1 VATWE
6 KTSNM
11 QPENSDYIARIK
23 QEILKMHLSRLT
35 VFADV
40 VNRFERI

>member
-1 VATWE
+1 MAEMTLNLE
-6 KTSNM
+6 
-11 QPENSDYIARIK
+11 PENSDYIARIK

-40 VNRFERI
+40 INRYM